1 MSHVNL
7 TIVFETLT
15 MCLAT
20 ACTID
25 EAVAS
30 NGHLR
35 RSFQAIKV
43 ALKEALEEED
53 QQQQQQQQQ
62 KKKFPFAL
70 KKTMQT
76 LEFELCSKSCFKTI
90 VREIVDEGNRRGSS
104 SHSKKN
110 AMEEVM
116 RLLRSLHVWFGDV

>member
-1 MSHVNL
+1 
-7 TIVFETLT
+7 

-62 KKKFPFAL
+62 KKKKLLAL

-76 LEFELCSKSCFKTI
+76 LEFELCSKSCFETI

-110 AMEEVM
+110 ANGRSPYATLAALHAYGLEMFEVN
-116 RLLRSLHVWFGDV
+116 RCTKRCRV